1 MKDNHRVCGVSFTE
15 LHEKGTSS
23 VLSISVSFQEE
34 KRYFR
39 WGKSF
44 VQKHKIVTVQ
54 VEIP

>member
-15 LHEKGTSS
+15 LHGKGTSS

-44 VQKHKIVTVQ
+44 VQKHKIVTMQ